1 MKAPKEPPRSGQP
14 AKYLGLY
21 VSTRELSTTSSILAC
36 SWPEGQVLLPGN
48 NPGGQR
54 DVGCDNRMSSS
65 HKKLNNSR
73 QESRRSSMRVAMYY
87 SNQDVRLEEMRVPK
101 IGAGELLVRIRAS
114 GICGSDL
121 MEWYRIKKAPLVL
134 GHEITGDVIEVG
146 AGVGNFRVG
155 DRVFS
160 SHHVPCGKCRYC
172 HAGHQSVCEM
182 LRTTHFEPGG
192 FSEFVRVPRI
202 NVDLGT
208 LLLPDEI
215 SFDEGSFIE
224 PLACV
229 VRAQRFARLATGQ
242 TVLVIG
248 SGISGLL
255 HIQLARARGAH
266 RIIATDVSHFRLMA
280 AARFGA
286 QATIHGAEQIPDRLR
301 ELNEGR
307 LADLVIVCTAA
318 MPAIQQAIKS
328 VDRGGTL
335 LFFAPT
341 AAGVDVPIPLFEFWR
356 DEISIVTSYAGSGD
370 DLVESLE
377 LIRTRQVR
385 VAEMITHRLP
395 LSQAGLGFQLTA
407 SGSESIKVILDPL
420 I

>member
-1 MKAPKEPPRSGQP
+1 
-14 AKYLGLY
+14 
-21 VSTRELSTTSSILAC
+21 
-36 SWPEGQVLLPGN
+36 
-48 NPGGQR
+48 
-54 DVGCDNRMSSS
+54 
-65 HKKLNNSR
+65 
-73 QESRRSSMRVAMYY
+73 MRVAMYY
-87 SNQDVRLEEMRVPK
+87 NNRDVRLEEMLVPQ

-134 GHEITGDVIEVG
+134 GHEITGDIVEIGE
-146 AGVGNFRVG
+146 GVKNFRVG

-160 SHHVPCGKCRYC
+160 SHHVPCGECRYC
-172 HAGHQSVCEM
+172 HAGHQSVCET
-182 LRTTHFEPGG
+182 LRTTHFDPGG

-202 NVDLGT
+202 NVNLGT
-208 LLLPDEI
+208 LPLPDDVT
-215 SFDEGSFIE
+215 FDEGSFIE

-229 VRAQRFARLATGQ
+229 VRAQRFARLAAGQ

-255 HIQLARARGAH
+255 HIQLARARGGN
-266 RIIATDVSHFRLMA
+266 RIIATDLSDFRLMA
-280 AARFGA
+280 AAQFGA
-286 QATIHGAEQIPDRLR
+286 QATIHGAEQVPDRIR

-307 LADLVIVCTAA
+307 LADLVIVCTGA

-341 AAGVDVPIPLFEFWR
+341 VAGVDVPIPLFDFWR

-377 LIRTRQVR
+377 LIRTHQVR

-407 SGSESIKVILDPL
+407 SGAESIKVIIDPL